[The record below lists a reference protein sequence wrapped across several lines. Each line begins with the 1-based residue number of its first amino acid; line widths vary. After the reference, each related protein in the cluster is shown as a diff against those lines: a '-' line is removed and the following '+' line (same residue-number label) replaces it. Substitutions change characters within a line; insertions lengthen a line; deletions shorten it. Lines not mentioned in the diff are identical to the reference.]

1 MMKISNTIWSVKN
14 EVGGKYHRFS
24 EMVEVKK
31 IHFNKLF
38 KEPHRENI
46 VDII

>member
-1 MMKISNTIWSVKN
+1 MKISNTIWSVKN
-14 EVGGKYHRFS
+14 DLGGKYNRFY

-31 IHFNKLF
+31 IDFNKLF